1 MGLANKV
8 VLITG
13 AASGMGAACARL
25 FAAAGAKV
33 VIVDRNAAL
42 SEEIA
47 QATGAGA
54 PLVGDVSD
62 SGFCDGA
69 VAMAVA
75 RYGRLDILVNAA
87 GIIVRADADHTTDAD
102 WQRMLNVNVS
112 GTFYMSRA
120 AARQMKLQGAGSIVN
135 FGSIWGSVAGRGH
148 VAYCA
153 SKGAVHQITRAMAID
168 HARDGIRVNA
178 VCPGEV
184 DTPMLRQGGRDQP
197 MSDAAMVAMADTVV
211 PMGRVAKPEEI
222 AQAVLFLASDA
233 ASYITGTL
241 LPVDAGYTA
250 V

>member
-1 MGLANKV
+1 MGLAKKV

-33 VIVDRNAAL
+33 VIVDRTAAL

-54 PLVGDVSD
+54 PVVGDVSD

-69 VAMAVA
+69 VATAVA

-87 GIIVRADADHTTDAD
+87 GIIVRADADHTSDAD

-178 VCPGEV
+178 VCPGPIKTDILVHEG
-184 DTPMLRQGGRDQP
+184 LSKEY
-197 MSDAAMVAMADTVV
+197 SDALYEAAGGFGLPLGRSADPSEVASA
-211 PMGRVAKPEEI
+211 I
-222 AQAVLFLASDA
+222 AFLASDD
-233 ASYITGTL
+233 ASFVTGTHL
-241 LPVDAGYTA
+241 LVDGGSLAR
-250 V
+250 